1 MFSSAKFAAA
11 VVACALIA
19 ASGIVARSQTQ
30 TQPAPQVDRVGFPAN
45 YQTTY
50 VPLFTFD
57 RPDARQV
64 RVIYGNGVAASARE
78 GQPFPNDSILVME
91 TYSARTDA
99 QNNLLTDANGRFMRN
114 ALIGIFVMRKYRGYG
129 VEYEHNRTGEWEY
142 VAYRPD
148 GSHLTPPRDSWT
160 CANCHLMATE
170 GRDWVFRRNMI
181 AERTS
186 NTGAVPDGVLQHYA
200 FVPSTIRVRAGSV
213 VTWVNDDEI
222 DHRIA
227 IGTTPVTD
235 GPLMPTGTSFR
246 MRFNTPGAYV
256 VACRIHPTMRAQVTV
271 EP

>member
-1 MFSSAKFAAA
+1 MFSVRCAVIAA
-11 VVACALIA
+11 ACALA
-19 ASGIVARSQTQ
+19 TTSAIVAGSQA
-30 TQPAPQVDRVGFPAN
+30 QPSPAVDRVGFPVN

-64 RVIYGNGVAASARE
+64 RVIYGNGAAASARE
-78 GQPFPNDSILVME
+78 GQPFPNDSVLVME

-99 QNNLLTDANGRFMRN
+99 QNNLVTDGNGRFVRN
-114 ALIGIFVMRKYRGYG
+114 ALVGIFVMRKYRGYG

-142 VAYRPD
+142 VAYRAD
-148 GSHLTPPRDSWT
+148 GTHLTPPRDSWT
-160 CANCHLMATE
+160 CANCHLQATE

-181 AERTS
+181 AERS
-186 NTGAVPDGVLQHYA
+186 ANTGAVPDGVLQHYS
-200 FVPSTIRVRAGSV
+200 FVPASLRVRAGSL
-213 VTWVNDDEI
+213 VTWVNDDEV

-235 GPLMPTGTSFR
+235 GPLLPTGSSFR
-246 MRFNTPGAYV
+246 MRFNTPGVYV
-256 VACRIHPTMRAQVTV
+256 VACRIHPTMRGQVTV